1 MSPGAR
7 TIPAAMVLPTAAEMP
22 NHMPSTRSKRPR
34 PGAVVLDT
42 DAPVPNS
49 VLDVVATPDV
59 LDNGL
64 RKSAKRGDDKG
75 HSGKC
80 KPKRKRKRGIE
91 SRILEPEKTLAVKS
105 EVARHP
111 PAQRTEGAAEVSV
124 VIPCLDEAKSI
135 GICVEK
141 ALTAFRGAGLRGEV
155 VVADNGST
163 DGSIEIAEKLG
174 ARVVHVQQ
182 RGYGLALRA
191 GIAAAHGAFI
201 VMGDADDSYDFSEV
215 PRFVE
220 MWRKGNDVVMG
231 NRFRGEIKPGAMPWH
246 HKYIGNPGLSSLL
259 NLFFGAGIGDS
270 HCGMRGFT
278 RAVYERM
285 DLRSTGMEFASEF
298 VIKAAQL
305 GAKIAEIPITLW
317 PDKRGRPPHL
327 RSFRDGW
334 RHLRF
339 MLLYAPN
346 WLFVLPGALFMML
359 GLFLVFWL
367 LPGPRAFTGHVVLDV
382 HTMIFGVIFTLLGAQ
397 ILSIGAF
404 AKVFSYAERFD
415 HRGTVSL
422 KRVLKRV
429 KLESGLLLGGMMF
442 LAGFAGCAWV
452 TWKWVA
458 SGFGPLQEVRQVLFW
473 AMWLFLGLQIIFASF
488 FLSMLGISRGTYIGD
503 YDLK

>member
-1 MSPGAR
+1 MATVKTEISSR
-7 TIPAAMVLPTAAEMP
+7 VAAEP
-22 NHMPSTRSKRPR
+22 TG
-34 PGAVVLDT
+34 GAVD
-42 DAPVPNS
+42 
-49 VLDVVATPDV
+49 
-59 LDNGL
+59 
-64 RKSAKRGDDKG
+64 
-75 HSGKC
+75 
-80 KPKRKRKRGIE
+80 
-91 SRILEPEKTLAVKS
+91 
-105 EVARHP
+105 
-111 PAQRTEGAAEVSV
+111 VSV
-124 VIPCLDEAKSI
+124 VIPCLNEANSI
-135 GICVEK
+135 GICVGK
-141 ALTAFRGAGLRGEV
+141 AIEAFRVPGLRGEV

-163 DGSIEIAEKLG
+163 DGSVEIAEKLG
-174 ARVVHVQQ
+174 ARVVAVRQ
-182 RGYGLALRA
+182 RGYGAALQT

-201 VMGDADDSYDFSEV
+201 IMGDADDSYDFSEV

-220 MWRKGNDVVMG
+220 KWRQGFEVVMG
-231 NRFRGEIKPGAMPWH
+231 NRFRGEIKRGAMPWH
-246 HKYIGNPGLSSLL
+246 HKYIGNPALSSVL
-259 NLFFGAGIGDS
+259 NLFFHTGIGDS

-278 RAVYERM
+278 RAIYDRM

-305 GAKIAEIPITLW
+305 RANVTEIPITLW

-346 WLFVLPGALFMML
+346 WLFILPGASLAAA

-367 LPGPRAFTGHVVLDV
+367 LPGPRVLTPRVTLDV
-382 HTMIFGVIFTLLGAQ
+382 HTMIFGVIFTLLGVQ

-415 HRGTVSL
+415 HRNISL
-422 KRVLKRV
+422 RRVLAHV
-429 KLESGLLLGGMMF
+429 SFESGLLLGGGLF

-452 TWKWVA
+452 VWDWVA
-458 SGFGPLQEVRQVLFW
+458 SGFGPLQQVRAVLFW
-473 AMWLFLGLQIIFASF
+473 SMWLFLGIQVTFASF

>member
-1 MSPGAR
+1 MRGVGVNAGENEELMAKNAAR
-7 TIPAAMVLPTAAEMP
+7 V
-22 NHMPSTRSKRPR
+22 
-34 PGAVVLDT
+34 
-42 DAPVPNS
+42 APEVQDS
-49 VLDVVATPDV
+49 VD
-59 LDNGL
+59 
-64 RKSAKRGDDKG
+64 
-75 HSGKC
+75 
-80 KPKRKRKRGIE
+80 
-91 SRILEPEKTLAVKS
+91 
-105 EVARHP
+105 
-111 PAQRTEGAAEVSV
+111 VSV
-124 VIPCLDEAKSI
+124 VIPCLNEANSI
-135 GICVEK
+135 GICVSK
-141 ALTAFRGAGLRGEV
+141 AMEAFRTAGMLGEV

-174 ARVVHVQQ
+174 AHVVRVEA
-182 RGYGLALRA
+182 RGYGSALRA
-191 GIAAAHGAFI
+191 GIAAARGAFI

-215 PRFVE
+215 PRFVDK
-220 MWRKGNDVVMG
+220 WRQGNDVVMG

-246 HKYIGNPGLSSLL
+246 HKYVGNPALSSLL
-259 NLFFGAGIGDS
+259 NLFFHTGIGDS

-305 GAKIAEIPITLW
+305 GAKMAEIPITLW

-346 WLFVLPGALFMML
+346 WLFLLPGAAFMLL
-359 GLFLVFWL
+359 GLVMVFWL
-367 LPGPRAFTGHVVLDV
+367 LPGPRLLTSRITLDL

-415 HRGTVSL
+415 HSGTVSL

-429 KLESGLLLGGMMF
+429 TLESGLMLGGVLF

-452 TWKWVA
+452 TWQWVA
-458 SGFGPLQEVRQVLFW
+458 SGFGTLQQVRQVLFW
-473 AMWLFLGLQIIFASF
+473 SMWLFLGLQIIFASF

>member
-1 MSPGAR
+1 MAKNAAR
-7 TIPAAMVLPTAAEMP
+7 V
-22 NHMPSTRSKRPR
+22 
-34 PGAVVLDT
+34 
-42 DAPVPNS
+42 APEAQDS
-49 VLDVVATPDV
+49 VD
-59 LDNGL
+59 
-64 RKSAKRGDDKG
+64 
-75 HSGKC
+75 
-80 KPKRKRKRGIE
+80 
-91 SRILEPEKTLAVKS
+91 
-105 EVARHP
+105 
-111 PAQRTEGAAEVSV
+111 VSV
-124 VIPCLDEAKSI
+124 VIPCLNEANSI
-135 GICVEK
+135 GICVSK
-141 ALTAFRGAGLRGEV
+141 AMGAFGAAGLRGEV

-174 ARVVHVQQ
+174 ARVVRVEA
-182 RGYGLALRA
+182 RGYGSALRA
-191 GIAAAHGAFI
+191 GIAAARGAFI
-201 VMGDADDSYDFSEV
+201 VMGDADDSYDFSDV

-220 MWRKGNDVVMG
+220 KWRQGNDVVMG

-246 HKYIGNPGLSSLL
+246 HKYVGNPALSTLL
-259 NLFFGAGIGDS
+259 NLFFNTGIGDS

-278 RAVYERM
+278 RAVYGRM

-305 GAKIAEIPITLW
+305 GAKMAEIPITLW

-346 WLFVLPGALFMML
+346 WLFVLPGTASVLL

-367 LPGPRAFTGHVVLDV
+367 LPGPCAITSRITLDV
-382 HTMIFGVIFTLLGAQ
+382 HTMIFGVIFTLLGVQ

-415 HRGTVSL
+415 RSGTVSL

-429 KLESGLLLGGMMF
+429 TLESGLLLGGVLF
-442 LAGFAGCAWV
+442 LGGFAGCAWV
-452 TWKWVA
+452 TWQWVA
-458 SGFGPLQEVRQVLFW
+458 SGFGPLQQVRQVLFW
-473 AMWLFLGLQIIFASF
+473 SMWLFLGLQVIFASF